1 MTLLRGES
9 ALLEKASVVGAVGME
24 RSQIR
29 ELHYI
34 TDMANVPSMLD
45 QGILC
50 HRLAIRTAQGHVS
63 VADHEVQARRAGKR
77 IWLGRYYRR
86 LHDYANLYIDARNA
100 MMFVLLQ
107 AGQGDLTV
115 LAIDPAVLDLRG
127 VVIADRNA
135 ASLAPRFLPSAEGI
149 DALDEAVVT
158 AKRWTD
164 SQDAKQRRMAEVL
177 VPSRVPS
184 SFIRGA
190 YVPDDDAAQRLQA
203 HLGGRSLPIRVHP
216 WLFFGSQP

>member
-1 MTLLRGES
+1 
-9 ALLEKASVVGAVGME
+9 ME
-24 RSQIR
+24 RSQIQ

-34 TDMANVPSMLD
+34 TDMANVPSMLER
-45 QGILC
+45 GILC
-50 HRLAIRTAQGHVS
+50 HRLATRTAKGHVS

-100 MMFVLLQ
+100 MLFVLLQ

-149 DALDEAVVT
+149 DALDEALVT

-177 VPSRVPS
+177 VPNRVPP

-216 WLFFGSQP
+216 WLFFGRRP